1 MNLPLGIFV
10 DTRTRAIV
18 QGITG
23 TQESFH
29 TGLMLGYGTQIVAGV
44 TPGKGGTRVHNVPV
58 YDTVEE
64 ALKEHEA
71 DASVIFVPAR
81 FAADAAFEALEG
93 GLKTLVIITEH
104 IPVRDAVQVMA
115 RAKQQGAVVIG
126 PNTPGIVTP
135 GECKLGIMPAHV
147 FRRGTVGIASR
158 SGTLT
163 YEITVGLSTRG
174 LGQSTCLGLGGD
186 PVVGLSFVEVL
197 REFEGDEHTEAVV
210 LIGEIGGDMEEQAA
224 EFISTEGYAK
234 PVVAFVAGR
243 TAPPGRR
250 MGHAGAIIVGRAG
263 TAQSKI
269 EAFKAVGV
277 GVAEKPSDV
286 AKMLV
291 ERLKG
296 KGIFGGAESET

>member
-1 MNLPLGIFV
+1 
-10 DTRTRAIV
+10 
-18 QGITG
+18 
-23 TQESFH
+23 
-29 TGLMLGYGTQIVAGV
+29 MLGYGTQIVAGV
-44 TPGKGGTRVHNVPV
+44 TPGKGGTRVHKVPV

-64 ALKEHEA
+64 VLRKHEA
-71 DASVIFVPAR
+71 DASVIFVPAP

-115 RAKQQGAVVIG
+115 RAQQQGAVVVG
-126 PNTPGIVTP
+126 PNTPGIITS

-163 YEITVGLSTRG
+163 YEIAVGLSTRG

-197 REFEGDEHTEAVV
+197 REFEEDEHTEAVV
-210 LIGEIGGDMEEQAA
+210 LIGEIGGDMEERAA

-250 MGHAGAIIVGRAG
+250 MGHAGAIITGRTG

-269 EAFKAVGV
+269 EAFEAAGV

-286 AKMLV
+286 AKMLT
-291 ERLKG
+291 ERFRG
-296 KGIFGGAESET
+296 KGIFGRVESET